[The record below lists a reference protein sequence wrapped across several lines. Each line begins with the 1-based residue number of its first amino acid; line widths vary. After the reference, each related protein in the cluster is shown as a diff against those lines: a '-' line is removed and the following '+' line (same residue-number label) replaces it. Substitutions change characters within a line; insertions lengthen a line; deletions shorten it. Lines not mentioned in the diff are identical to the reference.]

1 MTDMTRKLPPLDI
14 DNIRRL
20 LRRGEGTRVLEV
32 VGDRWAFL
40 ILRDAFLRVRR
51 FEDLR
56 RRTGAARGTL
66 AARLAELVE
75 HGVLQRLP
83 YGTVPGRLEY
93 RLTEKGLGFYPVA
106 LCMWSWENRWSAGFD
121 LPPRMTHRRC
131 GHDLDPR
138 LTCGH
143 CDQTVHLRDIGYTMG
158 PGARHAVRSARAT
171 RRRQTAGPGGY
182 GEGVDTT
189 MFHAVDTVADRW
201 TAVLLA
207 AMFFGLRR
215 YDDINAALGIAT
227 NILADRLRLLLSA
240 GVIERQI
247 YQERPP
253 RHEYRL
259 TEKGLELF
267 PFTLAMHEWGARWM
281 PAPHGPVIRLMH
293 QPCGHALRSQLTC
306 GACGQLVDPHD
317 VLIAPPPKARR
328 ARTAHP
334 GPRAQERGGKG
345 KKPLVRR
352 T

>member
-1 MTDMTRKLPPLDI
+1 MSRSPPTVDVET
-14 DNIRRL
+14 IRRL

-32 VGDRWAFL
+32 VGDRWSFL

-66 AARLAELVE
+66 TARLNELVE
-75 HGVLQRLP
+75 HGVLQRVP
-83 YGTVPGRLEY
+83 YDPVPGRLEY

-106 LCMWSWENRWSAGFD
+106 LCMWKWENRWSAGFD
-121 LPPRMTHRRC
+121 LPPRMVHRRC
-131 GHDLDPR
+131 GKTLDPV

-143 CDQTVHLRDIGYTMG
+143 CDQPVQLRDVGHAVG
-158 PGARHAVRSARAT
+158 PGAHHAVRTARAT
-171 RRRQTAGPGGY
+171 RRRQSAGPDGY

-207 AMFFGLRR
+207 ALFLGLRR

-240 GVIERQI
+240 GVVERHL
-247 YQERPP
+247 YQDRPA

-259 TEKGLELF
+259 TAKGHELF

-281 PAPHGPVIRLMH
+281 PSPHGAVIRLLH
-293 QPCGHALRSQLTC
+293 RSCGHSLRSRLTC
-306 GACGQLVDPHD
+306 HACGEMVDPHD
-317 VLIAPPPKARR
+317 VLIEPGARR
-328 ARTAHP
+328 RRTRTAA
-334 GPRAQERGGKG
+334 RDQARGGRG

>member
-1 MTDMTRKLPPLDI
+1 MTRTPSQVDVEG
-14 DNIRRL
+14 IRQL

-32 VGDRWAFL
+32 VGDRWSFL
-40 ILRDAFLRVRR
+40 ILRDAFLGVRR

-66 AARLAELVE
+66 AARLAALVK
-75 HGVLQRLP
+75 HGILQRVP
-83 YGTVPGRLEY
+83 YGTVPGRFEY

-106 LCMWSWENRWSAGFD
+106 LCMWKWENRWSAGFE
-121 LPPRMTHRRC
+121 LPPRMVHRRC
-131 GHDLDPR
+131 GKSLDPQ

-143 CDQTVHLRDIGYTMG
+143 CDEPVHLREVGHEAG
-158 PGARHAVRSARAT
+158 PGARHPARAARAT

-189 MFHAVDTVADRW
+189 MFHAVDTIADRW

-207 AMFFGLRR
+207 ALFLGLRR
-215 YDDINAALGIAT
+215 YDDISAALGIAS

-240 GVIERQI
+240 GVVERHL
-247 YQERPP
+247 YQDRPP

-259 TEKGLELF
+259 TAKGFDLF
-267 PFTLAMHEWGARWM
+267 PFSLAMHEWGARWM
-281 PAPHGPVIRLMH
+281 PSPHGTVIRLLH
-293 QPCGHALRSQLTC
+293 RSCGHSLRSRLAC
-306 GACGQLVDPHD
+306 AACGEAVDPRD
-317 VLIAPPPKARR
+317 VLIDPARR
-328 ARTAHP
+328 KRAKRAHP
-334 GPRAQERGGKG
+334 RGGKG

>member
-1 MTDMTRKLPPLDI
+1 MMRTTPRLDV
-14 DNIRRL
+14 DAIRDL
-20 LRRGEGTRVLEV
+20 LRRGEGTRVLDV
-32 VGDRWAFL
+32 LGDRWSFL

-66 AARLAELVE
+66 AARLAELVD

-83 YGTVPGRLEY
+83 YGPVPGRLEY

-106 LCMWSWENRWSAGFD
+106 LCMWKWENRWSAGFD
-121 LPPRMTHRRC
+121 LPPQMVHRRC
-131 GHDLDPR
+131 GKALDP
-138 LTCGH
+138 LMTCGH
-143 CDQTVHLRDIGYTMG
+143 CDQPVHLRDIGFSTG
-158 PGARHAVRSARAT
+158 PGARHPMRGGRST
-171 RRRQTAGPGGY
+171 RRRQSAGPDGY

-207 AMFFGLRR
+207 ALFFGLRR

-240 GVIERQI
+240 GVVERHL
-247 YQERPP
+247 YQDRPA

-259 TEKGLELF
+259 TAKGLDLF
-267 PFTLAMHEWGARWM
+267 TFTLAMHEWGARWM
-281 PAPHGPVIRLMH
+281 PSPHGAVIRLQH
-293 QPCGHALRSQLTC
+293 RACGHALRSRLVC
-306 GACGQLVDPHD
+306 GACGELADPRD
-317 VLIAPPPKARR
+317 VVIEPVAAGKR
-328 ARTAHP
+328 AHGRTRVQA
-334 GPRAQERGGKG
+334 RGGKG

>member
-1 MTDMTRKLPPLDI
+1 MTRKRAPVDI
-14 DNIRRL
+14 DGIRQL
-20 LRRGEGTRVLEV
+20 LRRGEGTRVLEIM
-32 VGDRWAFL
+32 GDRWAFL
-40 ILRDAFLRVRR
+40 ILRDAFVRVRR

-66 AARLAELVE
+66 AARLAELVD

-83 YGTVPGRLEY
+83 YGPVPGRLEY

-106 LCMWSWENRWSAGFD
+106 LSMWKWENRWSAGYD
-121 LPPRMTHRRC
+121 LPPHMVHRRC
-131 GHDLDPR
+131 GQALDPL

-143 CDQTVHLRDIGYTMG
+143 CDQPVHLRDIGYTLG
-158 PGARHAVRSARAT
+158 PGARHPVRAARST
-171 RRRQTAGPGGY
+171 RRRQSAGPGGY

-207 AMFFGLRR
+207 ALFFGLRR

-240 GVIERQI
+240 GVIERHL
-247 YQERPP
+247 YQERPA

-259 TEKGLELF
+259 TAKGLDLF

-281 PAPHGPVIRLMH
+281 PSPHGAVIRLQH
-293 QPCGHALRSQLTC
+293 RSCGHALRSRLVC
-306 GACGQLVDPHD
+306 GACGDLVDPHD
-317 VLIAPPPKARR
+317 VLIAPAPAARGTR
-328 ARTAHP
+328 AAH
-334 GPRAQERGGKG
+334 ARGGKG

>member
-1 MTDMTRKLPPLDI
+1 MTRRRHPVDI
-14 DNIRRL
+14 DGIRQL
-20 LRRGEGTRVLEV
+20 LRRGEGTRVLDIM
-32 VGDRWAFL
+32 GDRWSFL

-66 AARLAELVE
+66 AARLAELVD
-75 HGVLQRLP
+75 HGVLQRIP
-83 YGTVPGRLEY
+83 YGDVPGRLEY

-106 LCMWSWENRWSAGFD
+106 LSMWRWENRWSAGYD
-121 LPPRMTHRRC
+121 LPPNMVHRRC
-131 GHDLDPR
+131 GKTLDP
-138 LTCGH
+138 LLVCGH
-143 CDQTVHLRDIGYTMG
+143 CDEPVHLRDVGYTLG
-158 PGARHAVRSARAT
+158 PGARHAVRTARST
-171 RRRQTAGPGGY
+171 RRRQSAGPGGY

-207 AMFFGLRR
+207 ALFFGLRR

-240 GVIERQI
+240 GVIERHL
-247 YQERPP
+247 YQERPA

-259 TEKGLELF
+259 TNKGLDLF
-267 PFTLAMHEWGARWM
+267 PFTLALHEWGARWM
-281 PAPHGPVIRLMH
+281 PSPHGAVIRLQH
-293 QPCGHALRSQLTC
+293 RACGHTLRSRLVC
-306 GACGQLVDPHD
+306 GACGGLVDPHD
-317 VLIAPPPKARR
+317 VLIAPADAAR
-328 ARTAHP
+328 AAHP
-334 GPRAQERGGKG
+334 AHARGGRG

>member
-1 MTDMTRKLPPLDI
+1 MTRKDPPRDI
-14 DNIRRL
+14 ESIRKM
-20 LRRGEGTRVLEV
+20 LRRGEGARVLEV
-32 VGDRWAFL
+32 IGDRWSFL

-66 AARLAELVE
+66 AARLADLVA

-83 YGTVPGRLEY
+83 YGPAPGKLDY

-106 LCMWSWENRWSAGFD
+106 LCMWKWENRWSAGFD
-121 LPPRMTHRRC
+121 LPPRMVHRRC
-131 GHDLDPR
+131 GHELDPL

-143 CDQTVHLRDIGYTMG
+143 CDEALHLRDIRFNTG
-158 PGARHAVRSARAT
+158 PGVEHPARPVRAT

-182 GEGVDTT
+182 EKGVDTT
-189 MFHAVDTVADRW
+189 MFHSVDTVGDRW

-207 AMFFGLRR
+207 ALFFGLKR

-240 GVIERQI
+240 GVIERHI
-247 YQERPP
+247 YQERPA

-259 TEKGLELF
+259 TEKGFELF

-281 PAPHGPVIRLMH
+281 PSPHGPVIRLQH
-293 QPCGHALRSQLTC
+293 SSCGHHLRSRLTC
-306 GACGQLVDPHD
+306 KACGQLVDPHD
-317 VLIAPPPKARR
+317 VMIAPPPKARR
-328 ARTAHP
+328 PRVAHP
-334 GPRAQERGGKG
+334 RPRAQPRGGKG

>member
-1 MTDMTRKLPPLDI
+1 MTRTPSQVDVEA
-14 DNIRRL
+14 IRHL

-32 VGDRWAFL
+32 VGDRWSFL

-66 AARLAELVE
+66 AARLAALVK
-75 HGVLQRLP
+75 HGILQRVP
-83 YGTVPGRLEY
+83 YGPVPGRLEY

-106 LCMWSWENRWSAGFD
+106 LCMWKWENRWSAGFD
-121 LPPRMTHRRC
+121 LPPRMVHRRC
-131 GHDLDPR
+131 GKTLDPQ
-138 LTCGH
+138 LTCAH
-143 CDQTVHLRDIGYTMG
+143 CDAPVHLREVGHEPG
-158 PGARHAVRSARAT
+158 PGARHPLRAARAT
-171 RRRQTAGPGGY
+171 RRRQTAGPDGY
-182 GEGVDTT
+182 AEGVDTT

-207 AMFFGLRR
+207 ALFFGLRR
-215 YDDINAALGIAT
+215 YDDISAALGIAT

-240 GVIERQI
+240 GVVERHL
-247 YQERPP
+247 YQERPA

-259 TEKGLELF
+259 TAKGFDLF

-281 PAPHGPVIRLMH
+281 PSPHGAVIRLQH
-293 QPCGHALRSQLTC
+293 RPCGHPLRSRLAC
-306 GACGQLVDPHD
+306 SACGEAVDPHD
-317 VLIAPPPKARR
+317 VLIEPAAR
-328 ARTAHP
+328 
-334 GPRAQERGGKG
+334 PRAKRPHPRGGKG